1 MSSLYPKYSEKQ
13 KYIFLPKLKRRFIEF
28 KYYFQAIFSKS
39 NIPKQKFV
47 IYGQGRTGSELLCK
61 LLDLNPEIKCDT
73 EILFHHLFFP
83 QLLIKGKL
91 AACNQNTYGFKVKI
105 YQLQDIQHQDPQE
118 FLQQLLDDGWKIIYL
133 KRENLLRHGLS
144 LITARQRK
152 KFHVPAG
159 NNKVIKQKVKVDCN
173 LLLAQMKDREE
184 YQHADE
190 KLLSKIPH
198 LTIVYENDLLNEE
211 NHQSTIDKICDY
223 LGISSVAVK
232 APFARLT
239 PDNLSDLIENYQEV
253 IDVLSKTK
261 YAHFIANEQD
271 LVRK

>member
-1 MSSLYPKYSEKQ
+1 MSSLYPKSSEKK
-13 KYIFLPKLKRRFIEF
+13 KYSFLQKLKRRFIEF
-28 KYYFQAIFSKS
+28 QYYVKASIDTS
-39 NIPKQKFV
+39 NLPQQKFV

-61 LLDLNPEIKCDT
+61 LLDLNPDIQCDT

-91 AACNQNTYGFKVKI
+91 AACHQNTYGFKVKI
-105 YQLQDIQHQDPQE
+105 YQLQDIQNQDPE
-118 FLQQLLDDGWKIIYL
+118 KFLQQLLADGWKIIYL

-173 LLLAQMKDREE
+173 LLLAQIKDREE
-184 YQHADE
+184 YQQADE
-190 KLLSKIPH
+190 KLLSNLPH
-198 LTIVYENDLLNEE
+198 LTIVYEQDLLNEE
-211 NHQSTIDKICDY
+211 NHQSTVDKICDY
-223 LGISSVAVK
+223 LGITSVAVK

-239 PDNLSDLIENYQEV
+239 PDNLADLIENHQEV
-253 IDVLSKTK
+253 IEMLNQTK
-261 YAHFIANEQD
+261 YAHFLADKPSLISQ
-271 LVRK
+271 